1 MRLCARNLH
10 KSYQAPGG
18 VVRAL
23 RGVDLEVNEG
33 ETLAIVGESGCGK
46 STLARLL
53 VGLERPDSG
62 TLETSEAIIPMVFQD
77 SLGSLHPRRRV
88 EQILVE
94 PILIREGRWRFTAE
108 DRVRAAKIAGRVGL
122 TSELLGRF
130 PHELSGGQRQRVN
143 IGRALALDS
152 KILVLD
158 EPVSALDV
166 SIQAQILNLLKEL
179 QLTQGLSL
187 IFISHDLSVVR
198 FIAQRVAVLYLGR
211 VVESGPAREVLTAAI
226 HPYTETLLQSDPDA
240 SDGPPVRVVQGEP
253 PSPLEVLPGCSFASR
268 CRFVQPVCRAE
279 SPAVKSSGAR
289 QFRCHERSV

>member
-1 MRLCARNLH
+1 M
-10 KSYQAPGG
+10 
-18 VVRAL
+18 RAL

-53 VGLERPDSG
+53 VGLERPDTG
-62 TLETSEAIIPMVFQD
+62 TLETSEAVIPMVFQD

-94 PILIREGRWRFTAE
+94 PVLIREGRWRFTAE
-108 DRVRAAKIAGRVGL
+108 DRARAEALASKVGI
-122 TSELLGRF
+122 TGELLGRF

-187 IFISHDLSVVR
+187 VFISHDLSVVR
-198 FIAQRVAVLYLGR
+198 FIAHRVSVLYLGR
-211 VVESGPAREVLTAAI
+211 VVESGPAREVLTKAI

-253 PSPLEVLPGCSFASR
+253 PSPLEVLPGCSFAGR
-268 CRFVQPVCRAE
+268 CPFVQSVCRTE
-279 SPAVKSSGAR
+279 FPAVKSNGAR
-289 QFRCHERSV
+289 QFSCHERSI

>member
-1 MRLCARNLH
+1 MRLRAHGLEKTYH
-10 KSYQAPGG
+10 VSGG
-18 VVRAL
+18 AVRAL
-23 RGVDLEVNEG
+23 RGVDLEVGEG

-53 VGLERPDSG
+53 VGLEKPDRG
-62 TLETSEAIIPMVFQD
+62 VIETSESIIPMVFQD

-94 PILIREGRWRFTAE
+94 PILIREGRWRFSDADRNQAETIAAQVGITA
-108 DRVRAAKIAGRVGL
+108 
-122 TSELLGRF
+122 ELLGRF

-179 QLTQGLSL
+179 QATQGLSL

-198 FIAQRVAVLYLGR
+198 FVAQRVAVLYLGR
-211 VVESGPAREVLTAAI
+211 VVESGPAREVLTEAR

-240 SDGPPVRVVQGEP
+240 TDGPPVRVVQGEP
-253 PSPLEVLPGCSFASR
+253 PSPLEVLPGCSFAGR
-268 CRFVQPVCRAE
+268 CPFVQPICRTQY
-279 SPAVKSSGAR
+279 PAVTTRGDR
-289 QFRCHERSV
+289 QFSCHVRG

>member
-1 MRLCARNLH
+1 M
-10 KSYQAPGG
+10 
-18 VVRAL
+18 RAL
-23 RGVDLEVNEG
+23 RGVDLEVGEG

-53 VGLERPDSG
+53 VGLEKPDRG
-62 TLETSEAIIPMVFQD
+62 VIETSESIIPMVFQD

-94 PILIREGRWRFTAE
+94 PILIREGRWRFTPADRGRAE
-108 DRVRAAKIAGRVGL
+108 AIAAKVGI
-122 TSELLGRF
+122 TAELLGRF

-166 SIQAQILNLLKEL
+166 SIQAQILNLLRDL
-179 QLTQGLSL
+179 QTTQGLSL

-211 VVESGPAREVLTAAI
+211 VVESGPAREVLTQAR

-240 SDGPPVRVVQGEP
+240 ADGPPVRVVQGEP
-253 PSPLEVLPGCSFASR
+253 PSPLEVLPGCSFAGR
-268 CRFVQPVCRAE
+268 CPFVQPICRAE
-279 SPAVKSSGAR
+279 YPATAVRGGR
-289 QFRCHERSV
+289 QFSCHVRALSGV